1 MQLGGAARG
10 EKYLVG
16 AHNTSGTFCL
26 VFTLSI
32 LYDSAFLLQVHT
44 EGLKGKE
51 VRETQCLFFYCKD
64 ILM

>member
-1 MQLGGAARG
+1 MQLEETAKR

-16 AHNTSGTFCL
+16 VHHTSGTFCL

-44 EGLKGKE
+44 EGLKGEE
-51 VRETQCLFFYCKD
+51 VRETQYLFFHWED